1 MAESISTKKLQK
13 YIDIVKKSKHEQKE
27 QSREMTRNIL
37 EEETEQT
44 QENQANDKSRQEGL
58 SKKITN
64 ME

>member
-37 EEETEQT
+37 EEETKQT
-44 QENQANDKSRQEGL
+44 QENQANEKSRQEGL